1 MKRDD
6 RSQTYFSVSEIGIK
20 IFTLIKKNEWTCL
33 QEQPLWVKVK
43 KLIWQIF
50 LCFFYWEKSNLVS
63 KLYVFTVKKTQK
75 YCLIVSSSTSVVCYK
90 AEVLWLQSFTVNPSL
105 LIIAIVFYFVLL
117 KCCAMKFK
125 TFLSIKTLMSSLLK
139 RNAV

>member
-20 IFTLIKKNEWTCL
+20 IFTLIKKNEWTCW
-33 QEQPLWVKVK
+33 QEQVKN
-43 KLIWQIF
+43 LIWQIF
-50 LCFFYWEKSNLVS
+50 LCFYYWEKSNLVS
-63 KLYVFTVKKTQK
+63 KLYVFIVKKNQK
-75 YCLIVSSSTSVVCYK
+75 HCLIVSSSTSVVCYK
-90 AEVLWLQSFTVNPSL
+90 AEALWLQSFTVNPSL

-117 KCCAMKFK
+117 KCFAMKFK